1 MQFDLEPG
9 DFVINPDKKEWG
21 IGQIQSIIN
30 NKVTVMIGP
39 EGDFSNDEINFSIN
53 KNAIPIS
60 LGENRLRTETAGI
73 FAINNLIIQNHI
85 LKTKY

>member
-1 MQFDLEPG
+1 
-9 DFVINPDKKEWG
+9 
-21 IGQIQSIIN
+21 
-30 NKVTVMIGP
+30 MIGP
-39 EGDFSNDEINFSIN
+39 EGDFSVDEINFSIN

-73 FAINNLIIQNHI
+73 FAINNLIIQKHI